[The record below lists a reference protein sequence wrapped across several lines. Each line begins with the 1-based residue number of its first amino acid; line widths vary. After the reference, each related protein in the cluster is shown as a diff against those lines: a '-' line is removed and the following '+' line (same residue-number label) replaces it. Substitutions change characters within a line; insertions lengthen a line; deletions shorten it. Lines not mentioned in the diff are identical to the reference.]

1 VDLDGNVHAGA
12 GMSERRDHTLTLTP
26 ALLRAYSRRGNF
38 HSDPAA
44 AREAGLSEPVAQGMQ
59 AAAPAYAVLL
69 DAWGDEWL
77 ASGALEV
84 TFVGMVQGGET
95 VRAVVD
101 LDGDQAELEV
111 SDAASG
117 ATRVVGHASRRAG
130 PSGH

>member
-1 VDLDGNVHAGA
+1 
-12 GMSERRDHTLTLTP
+12 MSERREHTLSLTP

-38 HSDPAA
+38 HSDPDA

-69 DAWGDEWL
+69 DAWGEEWL

-84 TFVGMVQGGET
+84 TFVGMVQVGET

-101 LDGDQAELEV
+101 LDEDEATFEV
-111 SDAASG
+111 TDAASG
-117 ATRVVGHASRRAG
+117 AVRVVGRAARSAG
-130 PSGH
+130 QPGY